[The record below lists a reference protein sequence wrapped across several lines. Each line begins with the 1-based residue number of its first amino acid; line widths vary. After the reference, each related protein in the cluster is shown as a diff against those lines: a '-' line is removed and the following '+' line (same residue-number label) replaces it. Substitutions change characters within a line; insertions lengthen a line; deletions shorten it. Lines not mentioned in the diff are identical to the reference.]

1 MNDRVER
8 EVSRAQPLT
17 LCQFIEATGTV
28 GVLGLLAVRQAPV
41 FAQRR
46 EVSMITW
53 NHFVPAS
60 DERLKEIA
68 ADFSKRHNAPG
79 SIIR

>member
-8 EVSRAQPLT
+8 EVSRAHPT
-17 LCQFIEATGTV
+17 DAPSVHETTATV
-28 GVLGLLAVRQAPV
+28 GLLGLIAVRQAPV

-46 EVSMITW
+46 DVSMITW

-60 DERLKEIA
+60 EER
-68 ADFSKRHNAPG
+68 
-79 SIIR
+79 